1 MAVETTSS
9 HGAGPARRIVAM
21 GGGSVGEGT
30 LHPLMNDFLISLL
43 PAPRPRVCFLP
54 TASAD
59 DRFAVTGFF
68 DAFARRAEAT
78 WLPLFGRRD
87 ADLRTLVLDQDMVL
101 VWGGNTAD
109 MLAIWRTHGL
119 DSILREAWEAGI
131 VLAGMSAGAICW
143 FEASVTDSFGPGLA
157 PLRDG
162 LGILPGS
169 CCPHYDGEPLRRPT
183 YRRLIES
190 GFPAGYAVD
199 DAAALVFEGAEL
211 VEVVASTPEAHAYRV
226 TLGSDG
232 ALETPLPTRYLGA

>member
-1 MAVETTSS
+1 
-9 HGAGPARRIVAM
+9 M

-30 LHPLMNDFLISLL
+30 LDPLMTSFVLSLVTG
-43 PAPRPRVCFLP
+43 PRPRICFLP

-68 DAFARRAEAT
+68 DAFAGRAEAT

-87 ADLRTLVLDQDMVL
+87 EDLRSRVLGQDIVL
-101 VWGGNTAD
+101 VWGGNTAN

-119 DSILREAWEAGI
+119 DAVLREAWQAGV

-143 FEASVTDSFGPGLA
+143 FEASVTDSFGPALA
-157 PLRDG
+157 PLNDG
-162 LGILPGS
+162 LRLLPGS
-169 CCPHYDGEPLRRPT
+169 CCPHFDGEPLRRPT

-199 DAAALVFEGAEL
+199 DAAALVFRGTEL
-211 VEVVASTPEAHAYRV
+211 EEVVASTTEARAYRV
-226 TLGSDG
+226 TLGPAG
-232 ALETPLPTRYLGA
+232 AEESPLPTRYLGA